1 MKVINNAYSRYLITT
16 ARLISKKGIIG
27 LSDKNE
33 MCALYDQ
40 NNSYNVRDG
49 LYISRALM
57 SSGCVPSLDL
67 RKTLALNLCTV
78 DTRIFALLTLFQKP
92 LFRKFEKRHIFSQF

>member
-1 MKVINNAYSRYLITT
+1 
-16 ARLISKKGIIG
+16 
-27 LSDKNE
+27 
-33 MCALYDQ
+33 
-40 NNSYNVRDG
+40 
-49 LYISRALM
+49 M

-92 LFRKFEKRHIFSQF
+92 LFRKFEKDIFLANSEQFLPPNLRKHCENNLKLSEILVLVELQRVCKNH